1 MNERISLEEIIRLY
15 KIDHTFLDQLID
27 SELLHP
33 QTENSIRYIIYEE
46 LATNPHYDTDTM
58 ETNITGIYLAGVV
71 CGGRDTHLWFI
82 ENFRIHA
89 KQIISNIIQK
99 KESEKIPE

>member
-15 KIDHTFLDQLID
+15 KIDYTFLDQLID

-46 LATNPHYDTDTM
+46 FPHLERFANWHYDLDVNLPGIEIIHKLLNQM
-58 ETNITGIYLAGVV
+58 EELRN
-71 CGGRDTHLWFI
+71 
-82 ENFRIHA
+82 ENRRLLQNVLKYEDWEDA
-89 KQIISNIIQK
+89 DL
-99 KESEKIPE
+99 

>member
-15 KIDHTFLDQLID
+15 KIDYTFLDQLID

-46 LATNPHYDTDTM
+46 LPHLERFANWYYDLDVNLPGIEIIHKLLNQM
-58 ETNITGIYLAGVV
+58 EELRN
-71 CGGRDTHLWFI
+71 
-82 ENFRIHA
+82 ENRRLLQNVLKYEDWEDA
-89 KQIISNIIQK
+89 DL
-99 KESEKIPE
+99 